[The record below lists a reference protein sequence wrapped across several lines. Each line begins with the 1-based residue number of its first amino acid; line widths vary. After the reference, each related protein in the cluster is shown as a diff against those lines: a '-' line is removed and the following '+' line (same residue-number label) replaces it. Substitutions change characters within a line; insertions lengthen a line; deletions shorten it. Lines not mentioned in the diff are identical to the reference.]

1 MPHAKV
7 ATRRRSA
14 TAAAPSSAPAAK
26 QTKLAKPVKPVK
38 KTAKVESAPPAPAPA
53 TTAAPAPPAAAS
65 PWPQVSHRESQREA
79 KRNAVLQAAA
89 QLFNERGFHATSL
102 DDIAARLN
110 VTKPTLYYYVKNKDE
125 ILLQCVSKGLTMML
139 EGIDASRAA
148 GGKAID
154 QLMTCMQVYA
164 RIVTMDFGMCLIRVG
179 DEQLPPESRKELRR
193 LKSAIDQEFRRL
205 VAEGVA
211 EGSLQPCDP
220 KMTAFVIAG
229 ALSWIGRWYQPG
241 GEYTPEQV
249 AQQCI
254 ATLCEGVLRRP
265 VDSTA
270 LDAAALPTAKRKA
283 ASGKAKTA
291 VQPRGG

>member
-1 MPHAKV
+1 M
-7 ATRRRSA
+7 
-14 TAAAPSSAPAAK
+14 
-26 QTKLAKPVKPVK
+26 
-38 KTAKVESAPPAPAPA
+38 
-53 TTAAPAPPAAAS
+53 
-65 PWPQVSHRESQREA
+65 SHRESQREA

>member
-1 MPHAKV
+1 MPQAK
-7 ATRRRSA
+7 AASTRRSSKSSTSSGSSPQR
-14 TAAAPSSAPAAK
+14 AAPKPSSAALQA
-26 QTKLAKPVKPVK
+26 
-38 KTAKVESAPPAPAPA
+38 
-53 TTAAPAPPAAAS
+53 AAPAPGPEDAPAAAS
-65 PWPQVSHRESQREA
+65 PWAPVSHRERQREA

-125 ILLQCVSKGLTMML
+125 ILLQCVGKGLALML

-179 DEQLPPESRKELRR
+179 DEQVPPESRKELRR

-211 EGSLQPCDP
+211 EGSIQPCDP
-220 KMTAFVIAG
+220 KITAFVIAG

-241 GEYTPEQV
+241 GEYTAEQV

-254 ATLCEGVLRRP
+254 ATLCDGVLRRP
-265 VDSTA
+265 A
-270 LDAAALPTAKRKA
+270 QAAAPEVVPTPAAQRKVGGAKAKA
-283 ASGKAKTA
+283 PARSGKA
-291 VQPRGG
+291 

>member
-1 MPHAKV
+1 MPNAK
-7 ATRRRSA
+7 AASRSSTARRSA
-14 TAAAPSSAPAAK
+14 APA
-26 QTKLAKPVKPVK
+26 Q
-38 KTAKVESAPPAPAPA
+38 PPAPAPSPEVEG
-53 TTAAPAPPAAAS
+53 AAGAAS
-65 PWPQVSHRESQREA
+65 PWAPASHREQQREA

-125 ILLQCVSKGLTMML
+125 ILLQCVGKGLTMML

-154 QLMTCMQVYA
+154 QLMACMQVYA
-164 RIVTMDFGMCLIRVG
+164 RIVTQDFGMCLIRVG
-179 DEQLPPESRKELRR
+179 DEQVPPESRKELRR
-193 LKSAIDQEFRRL
+193 LKAAIDQEFRRL

-249 AQQCI
+249 AAQCI
-254 ATLCEGVLRRP
+254 DTLMGGVLRR
-265 VDSTA
+265 TGTG
-270 LDAAALPTAKRKA
+270 AAATPAPASARQRTAA
-283 ASGKAKTA
+283 KAKTKA
-291 VQPRGG
+291 A

>member
-1 MPHAKV
+1 MPN
-7 ATRRRSA
+7 ATAASPRRSA
-14 TAAAPSSAPAAK
+14 
-26 QTKLAKPVKPVK
+26 LR
-38 KTAKVESAPPAPAPA
+38 
-53 TTAAPAPPAAAS
+53 AAPARPSADQAPELETPSAS
-65 PWPQVSHRESQREA
+65 PWAPASHRELQREA

-125 ILLQCVSKGLTMML
+125 ILLQCVSKGLEMML

-254 ATLCEGVLRRP
+254 ATLCDGVLRRSEGSQP
-265 VDSTA
+265 SVGVA
-270 LDAAALPTAKRKA
+270 TAKPARKRSVAAVVKDKTKA
-283 ASGKAKTA
+283 A
-291 VQPRGG
+291 

>member
-1 MPHAKV
+1 MPQAK
-7 ATRRRSA
+7 AASTRRSSKSSTSGSSTQR
-14 TAAAPSSAPAAK
+14 AAPKPSSSAPA
-26 QTKLAKPVKPVK
+26 PGP
-38 KTAKVESAPPAPAPA
+38 EDAPD
-53 TTAAPAPPAAAS
+53 AAS
-65 PWPQVSHRESQREA
+65 PWAPVSHRERQREA

-125 ILLQCVSKGLTMML
+125 ILLQCVRQGLDMML
-139 EGIDASRAA
+139 EGIEASRAA

-179 DEQLPPESRKELRR
+179 DEQVPPESRKELRR

-211 EGSLQPCDP
+211 EGSIQPCDP
-220 KMTAFVIAG
+220 KITAFVIAG

-241 GEYTPEQV
+241 GEYTAEQV

-254 ATLCEGVLRRP
+254 ATLCDGVLRRP
-265 VDSTA
+265 ADSTA
-270 LDAAALPTAKRKA
+270 LDAAAVPAPKPRAARGTAKNA
-283 ASGKAKTA
+283 ARPTES
-291 VQPRGG
+291 

>member
-1 MPHAKV
+1 MPQAK
-7 ATRRRSA
+7 AAPTRRSSKSSTSSGSSPQR
-14 TAAAPSSAPAAK
+14 AAPKPSSA
-26 QTKLAKPVKPVK
+26 
-38 KTAKVESAPPAPAPA
+38 APGPDDA
-53 TTAAPAPPAAAS
+53 PAAAS
-65 PWPQVSHRESQREA
+65 PWAPVSHRERQREA

-125 ILLQCVSKGLTMML
+125 ILLQCVRQGLDMML
-139 EGIDASRAA
+139 EGIEASRAA

-179 DEQLPPESRKELRR
+179 DEQVPPESRKELRR

-205 VAEGVA
+205 VAEGVD
-211 EGSLQPCDP
+211 EGSIQPCDP
-220 KMTAFVIAG
+220 KITAFVIAG

-241 GEYTPEQV
+241 GEYTAEQV

-254 ATLCEGVLRRP
+254 ATLCDGVLRRP
-265 VDSTA
+265 A
-270 LDAAALPTAKRKA
+270 QAAVPGAVPAPAAPRKV
-283 ASGKAKTA
+283 GGVKAKTPA
-291 VQPRGG
+291 RSGKG

>member
-1 MPHAKV
+1 MPQAK
-7 ATRRRSA
+7 AASTRRSSKSSTSSGSSPQR
-14 TAAAPSSAPAAK
+14 AAPKPSS
-26 QTKLAKPVKPVK
+26 
-38 KTAKVESAPPAPAPA
+38 
-53 TTAAPAPPAAAS
+53 AAPAPGPEDAPDAAS
-65 PWPQVSHRESQREA
+65 PWAPVSHRERQREA

-125 ILLQCVSKGLTMML
+125 ILLQCVGKGLAMML

-179 DEQLPPESRKELRR
+179 DEQVPPESRKELRR

-211 EGSLQPCDP
+211 EGSIQPCDP
-220 KMTAFVIAG
+220 KITAFVIAG

-241 GEYTPEQV
+241 GEYTAEQV

-254 ATLCEGVLRRP
+254 ATLCDGVLRRP
-265 VDSTA
+265 ADSTA
-270 LDAAALPTAKRKA
+270 LDAAAVPTPKRRA
-283 ASGKAKTA
+283 ASSKAKTA
-291 VQPRGG
+291 VRPTGG

>member
-14 TAAAPSSAPAAK
+14 TPTAAAPSPAPAAK
-26 QTKLAKPVKPVK
+26 QVKLAKPVKPVK
-38 KTAKVESAPPAPAPA
+38 KTAKADSAPPAP
-53 TTAAPAPPAAAS
+53 APAPPAAAS
-65 PWPQVSHRESQREA
+65 PWPQVSHRERQREA

-125 ILLQCVSKGLTMML
+125 ILLQCVSKGLQMML

-164 RIVTMDFGMCLIRVG
+164 RIVTQDFGMCLIRVG
-179 DEQLPPESRKELRR
+179 DEQLPPASRKELRR

-205 VAEGVA
+205 VAQGGG
-211 EGSLQPCDP
+211 EGSLQARGP
-220 KMTAFVIAG
+220 KEAAFGIAG
-229 ALSWIGRWYQPG
+229 GLRWLGRWYQPG

-254 ATLCEGVLRRP
+254 ATLCDGVLRRP
-265 VDSTA
+265 ADPAVSDAVAAPARKRRVASSKAQTA
-270 LDAAALPTAKRKA
+270 AR
-283 ASGKAKTA
+283 
-291 VQPRGG
+291 PRGG

>member
-1 MPHAKV
+1 MPQAK
-7 ATRRRSA
+7 AASTRRSSKSSTSSGSSPQR
-14 TAAAPSSAPAAK
+14 AAPKPSS
-26 QTKLAKPVKPVK
+26 
-38 KTAKVESAPPAPAPA
+38 
-53 TTAAPAPPAAAS
+53 AAPAPGPEDAPDAAS
-65 PWPQVSHRESQREA
+65 PWAPVSHRERQREA

-125 ILLQCVSKGLTMML
+125 ILLQCVGKGLVMML

-179 DEQLPPESRKELRR
+179 DEQVPPESRKELRR

-211 EGSLQPCDP
+211 EGSIQPCDP
-220 KMTAFVIAG
+220 KITAFVIAG

-241 GEYTPEQV
+241 GEYTAEQV

-254 ATLCEGVLRRP
+254 ATLCDGVLRRP
-265 VDSTA
+265 ADSTA
-270 LDAAALPTAKRKA
+270 LDAAAVPTPKRRA
-283 ASGKAKTA
+283 ASSKAKTA
-291 VQPRGG
+291 VRPSAG